1 MVTRTTV
8 RTESAQDR
16 SVRPQRGDRLPTVLL
31 ADELSFGL
39 APLVVERRGVVG
51 QKVNEDAVVAA
62 QAV

>member
-1 MVTRTTV
+1 VVTTATV
-8 RTESAQDR
+8 RAESAQDR
-16 SVRPQRGDRLPTVLL
+16 SVRSQRGDRLPKVLL

-39 APLVVERRGVVG
+39 APLVVERSGVVG

>member
-1 MVTRTTV
+1 
-8 RTESAQDR
+8 
-16 SVRPQRGDRLPTVLL
+16 VRPQRGDRLPKVLL

-39 APLVVERRGVVG
+39 APLVVERSGVVG